1 MPVLP
6 EDKILA
12 YLETCISLQQSLIP
26 LLEKNGTSKAKG
38 QILDGFKRLI
48 VDLSCDKDQDTYL
61 SDESWN
67 WIWKDKPSYNY
78 LQLYGR
84 LAWINLQLFDLL

>member
-6 EDKILA
+6 EERIVACLDRCLTLSQAILPTLVTRGTETVA
-12 YLETCISLQQSLIP
+12 GEELEEFT
-26 LLEKNGTSKAKG
+26 
-38 QILDGFKRLI
+38 RLI
-48 VDLSCDKDQDTYL
+48 DDLAAQRENDSYL

-67 WIWKDKPSYNY
+67 WIWKGKASYTY

-84 LAWINLQLFDLL
+84 LAWIHYELFQLL

>member
-6 EDKILA
+6 EDKILSCLDRCLNLSQA
-12 YLETCISLQQSLIP
+12 LLPSLKAHGTDDVTGSDLENFQR
-26 LLEKNGTSKAKG
+26 
-38 QILDGFKRLI
+38 FVR
-48 VDLSCDKDQDTYL
+48 DLAAERENDSYL
-61 SDESWN
+61 SDETWD
-67 WIWKDKPSYNY
+67 WIWKGKPTYNY

>member
-6 EDKILA
+6 EDRILS
-12 YLETCISLQQSLIP
+12 YLERCINLQQSVIP
-26 LLEKNGTSKAKG
+26 LLEKNGTNKAKG
-38 QILDGFKRLI
+38 QVLEGFKRFLL
-48 VDLSCDKDQDTYL
+48 DLSNDKKNDSYL

-67 WIWKDKPSYNY
+67 WIWKGKPNYNY

>member
-6 EDKILA
+6 EERIVACLGRCLA
-12 YLETCISLQQSLIP
+12 MSQALLPSLP
-26 LLEKNGTSKAKG
+26 ENGTEEATGKE
-38 QILDGFKRLI
+38 LEDFKHLI
-48 VDLSCDKDQDTYL
+48 SDLARERENDSYL
-61 SDESWN
+61 SDESWD
-67 WIWKDKPSYNY
+67 WIWKGKPSYNY

>member
-6 EDKILA
+6 EERIVA
-12 YLETCISLQQSLIP
+12 YLERSLSLSQA
-26 LLEKNGTSKAKG
+26 LLPSLLARGTEDAGGTK
-38 QILDGFKRLI
+38 LEEYKRLLA
-48 VDLSCDKDQDTYL
+48 DLARERENDAYL
-61 SDESWN
+61 SDESWD
-67 WIWKDKPSYNY
+67 WIWKGKPSYNY